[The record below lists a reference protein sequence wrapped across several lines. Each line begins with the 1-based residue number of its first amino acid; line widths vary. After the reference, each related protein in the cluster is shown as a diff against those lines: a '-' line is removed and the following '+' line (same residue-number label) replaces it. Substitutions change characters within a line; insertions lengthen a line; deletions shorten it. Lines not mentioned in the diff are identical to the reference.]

1 MLIKAERRIPT
12 HIHEGTNSWY
22 RQLAPRLLM
31 MFRRVLRSPT
41 HTAATPPTLEAGGA
55 AAAAATGGAAAAV
68 GCRDARKVDNRRHQY
83 AGDEIPP
90 SA

>member
-1 MLIKAERRIPT
+1 MLIKAERRILT

-41 HTAATPPTLEAGGA
+41 PPRRHTAYVGGGRRSSS
-55 AAAAATGGAAAAV
+55 GG
-68 GCRDARKVDNRRHQY
+68 NRRSSRRCRLSRCTK
-83 AGDEIPP
+83 G
-90 SA
+90 